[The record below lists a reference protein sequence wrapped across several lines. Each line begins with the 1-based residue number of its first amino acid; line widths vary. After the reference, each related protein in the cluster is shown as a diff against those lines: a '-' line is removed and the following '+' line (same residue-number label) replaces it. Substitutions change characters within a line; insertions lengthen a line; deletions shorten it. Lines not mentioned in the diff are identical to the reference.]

1 MSRGTVGIRYGSVR
15 LLLYGPVMLLPLPI
29 LTFIVRLA
37 SYLNSTADRGRKG
50 LFLLLA
56 LSVEKRTPFTS
67 IILKTFPFLS
77 QFLWS
82 EECHIYWL
90 AIAWVLKLTGRELLR
105 ISCPHEYSE
114 NLGKNTDSGS
124 GDLEWSLRVCVSSIP
139 GNNDSLHCGY
149 VD

>member
-1 MSRGTVGIRYGSVR
+1 MGIRYGSVR

-37 SYLNSTADRGRKG
+37 SYLNSTADKGRKG

-67 IILKTFPFLS
+67 IFLKTFPFLS

-90 AIAWVLKLTGRELLR
+90 AIAWVLKLTGGELLR
-105 ISCPHEYSE
+105 ISCPHEYSG

-139 GNNDSLHCGY
+139 GNNDSLHFEYKGT
-149 VD
+149 VGM